1 MNTTLID
8 FTSDRQNNISV
19 KNNLI
24 TLKKKF
30 SAEKVKAAAEA
41 EAEIKLMNL
50 IEFLYKLIL
59 NNFITFLIHLN

>member
-30 SAEKVKAAAEA
+30 L
-41 EAEIKLMNL
+41 KLKKIN
-50 IEFLYKLIL
+50 
-59 NNFITFLIHLN
+59 